1 MKNLQEFLN
10 SKGENLKV
18 DGVVGRF
25 TLDALDR
32 YIQAECIKRK
42 WYTHGNGLVW
52 IRTDNIFSN
61 KFDDFVAVY
70 KGHRIV
76 YAAPASTTAG
86 DFYVYNPLTVGG
98 ITGTAVA
105 VEQQVQN
112 SHKFVSGANWANLWL
127 GAPYFQQVAP
137 IEIYRDGNKNNQ
149 VDKVIKQKGLF
160 GINFHRAG
168 VGNLVNKWSAG
179 CQTVPDAYWFEIVKR
194 FNPGDVIAFTLFC
207 TSG

>member
-1 MKNLQEFLN
+1 MRNLQEFLN
-10 SKGENLKV
+10 TKGENLKV

-32 YIQAECIKRK
+32 YITAECIKRK

-52 IRTDNIFSN
+52 IRTDNTFSN

-127 GAPYFQQVAP
+127 GAPYFQQVLP

-149 VDKVIKQKGLF
+149 VDKVTKQKGLY
-160 GINFHRAG
+160 GINFHRGG

-207 TSG
+207 TFG